1 MNKEKHMNMQKSWT
15 SYQHISET
23 LSENMSEL
31 DWFKRHRTE
40 SFNQLGHL
48 VPPII
53 ERLDYSDWPLWNI
66 EDLPINDNLSTKTT
80 KLVPE
85 EVLIYTFEEAFSK
98 EKILFRKCFEESDF
112 MTVEDFYQAYTS
124 SFLTDGLFVY
134 IPENVHVE
142 LPVELNFTQN
152 KSVTNRQVLIYASA
166 NSSVKIIDQ
175 YESADAH
182 YVNTLNN
189 HIQIIAKEGSNV
201 HYSSLD
207 QLSEQT
213 TGFIRRNAR
222 LRKDATVNWALG
234 SMSNGNIIEDI
245 EVFLEG
251 SGSTSDVKTVAISNH
266 QQTQV
271 INVHVM
277 NIGHNTIGNIFQHG
291 VVLDQSTLTFNGI
304 GRIIKNA
311 KNSDAQQES
320 RILMLS
326 DDARA
331 DANPILLIDEYQ
343 VTAGHAASISRVDQT
358 QLYYL
363 MSRGLDE
370 KQAEKLVIRGFLGSV
385 LTEIS
390 NTEVRQELSETI
402 ERKLAQY
409 GN

>member
-1 MNKEKHMNMQKSWT
+1 MNMQKSWT

-23 LSENMSEL
+23 FSENMSEL

-189 HIQIIAKEGSNV
+189 HIQIVAKEGSNV

-207 QLSEQT
+207 QLSKQT

>member
-1 MNKEKHMNMQKSWT
+1 MNMQKSWT

-80 KLVPE
+80 KFVPE

-189 HIQIIAKEGSNV
+189 HIQIVAKEGSNV

>member
-1 MNKEKHMNMQKSWT
+1 MNMQKSWT

-80 KLVPE
+80 KFVPE

>member
-1 MNKEKHMNMQKSWT
+1 MNMQKSWT

-80 KLVPE
+80 KFVPE

-112 MTVEDFYQAYTS
+112 MTVEDFYQVYTS